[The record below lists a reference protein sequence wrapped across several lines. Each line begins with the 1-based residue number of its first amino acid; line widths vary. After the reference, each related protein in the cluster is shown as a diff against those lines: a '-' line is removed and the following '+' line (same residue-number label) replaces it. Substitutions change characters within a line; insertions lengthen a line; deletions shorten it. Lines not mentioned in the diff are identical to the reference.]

1 VENLD
6 PRIFEIEALEFI
18 LCGEG
23 IADQEK
29 LFDIGIFFER

>member
-18 LCGEG
+18 PCGDG
-23 IADQEK
+23 IADKEK
-29 LFDIGIFFER
+29 LFDKGIFFER

>member
-18 LCGEG
+18 PCGDG
-23 IADQEK
+23 IADKEK
-29 LFDIGIFFER
+29 LLDNALRLV